1 MFIGKCSSLNLV
13 NIKVFG
19 VKNIFQVIVLVI
31 VNFHYQRQYC
41 CPERKSWLWKRW
53 GLYLLVF
60 QKETFTATR
69 NTVPGIIWALD
80 MFLVNLI
87 MSITFHMNPRL
98 TNTTLNCRVYII
110 DVNMAIFAGVNYII
124 NIYKNAY

>member
-1 MFIGKCSSLNLV
+1 MFIRKCKSLNLV
-13 NIKVFG
+13 NIKVFRL
-19 VKNIFQVIVLVI
+19 KNIFQIIVLVI
-31 VNFHYQRQYC
+31 ANLHYQGQYWYL
-41 CPERKSWLWKRW
+41 ERKSCLSKRW

-69 NTVPGIIWALD
+69 NTVSGIIWALEIS
-80 MFLVNLI
+80 LVNVI

-98 TNTTLNCRVYII
+98 TNITLNCRVFII

-124 NIYKNAY
+124 NICKNAY